1 MFPQI
6 DSEVGINPKQ
16 SRRKF
21 LGRGTGAMAGLI
33 LISKFGDPQPAFA
46 EESSWAIKSLIPHW
60 YPYQSGQYSP
70 GGVRLMTI
78 YEPDGPAHRFDMD
91 WGTNS
96 RDELER
102 ISNKILNETVK
113 AKQIIA
119 HKIPEERSSW
129 GLCHA
134 VAASNIYLGYQVA
147 SGKISREHADKI
159 LASPHGMGLMAIL
172 FAGAIAD
179 RPHNDN
185 VDSQTEYDRLREL
198 NNDYFV
204 EKVRSELS
212 PSVIRVRNG
221 LPGAWFYSLIGREG
235 DDLTAVNFNTKIKLK
250 RNQIITSHNAV
261 LPSEALTKG
270 IRPEFIEETR
280 GYRFTEQNLGITEER
295 ILASLG
301 I

>member
-1 MFPQI
+1 MSSLI
-6 DSEVGINPKQ
+6 DSEQRLTPAQPSRRRLLGMGVGI
-16 SRRKF
+16 
-21 LGRGTGAMAGLI
+21 TAGLVM
-33 LISKFGDPQPAFA
+33 FGTVNQPVYA

-60 YPYQSGQYSP
+60 YPFQSGQYSP

-96 RDELER
+96 RPELER
-102 ISNKILNETVK
+102 ISKKILNETKK
-113 AKQIIA
+113 AEQILA
-119 HKIPEERSSW
+119 HEIPDDRSSW

-134 VAASNIYLGYQVA
+134 VAASNIYLGYLVA
-147 SGKISREHADKI
+147 SGKTSREHADKI
-159 LASPHGMGLMAIL
+159 LSSPQGMGLMAIL

-185 VDSQTEYDRLREL
+185 VESQSEYDRLREL

-204 EKVRSELS
+204 GKVRNDLS
-212 PSVIRVRNG
+212 PSVVRARNG
-221 LPGAWFYSLIGREG
+221 LPGAWYYSMIGHEG
-235 DDLTAVNFNTKIKLK
+235 DDLIGVNFNTRILLK
-250 RNQIITSHNAV
+250 RDQIITSHSAV
-261 LPSEALTKG
+261 LPSEALQRG

-280 GYRFTEQNLGITEER
+280 GYRFTEQNFGLTEER
-295 ILASLG
+295 IMASLG